1 MWLLNKFEHERQN
14 MWLLGESKH
23 ECLIMNLENTPSTLR
38 LSDQGRT
45 SVLLWTY
52 ECLIMD
58 LHENI
63 WV

>member
-1 MWLLNKFEHERQN
+1 
-14 MWLLGESKH
+14 
-23 ECLIMNLENTPSTLR
+23 MNLENTPSTLR